1 MNELSILIIDDDV
14 WMQRILS
21 KIVTS
26 FGFKPYVAA
35 NGFDGIGLAVEHHP
49 TLIMLDVLMADLSG
63 HQTLK
68 VLKTIKLTR
77 DIPIIMVTAISDIE
91 NIGTAIRSG
100 AIGFIG
106 KPFTRATIFEKL
118 RDVLGKEIIS
128 QASSIKFPTEKDNNE
143 EADNVESAVSPTKE
157 HDVHDAVKNNPA
169 TLSPGSISQRYKED
183 DRRNLDAIK
192 ELLLKPKS

>member
-21 KIVTS
+21 KIVSS

-68 VLKTIKLTR
+68 VLKTIKMTR

-118 RDVLGKEIIS
+118 RDVLGKDIIS
-128 QASSIKFPTEKDNNE
+128 QASSIKFPTERESNE
-143 EADNVESAVSPTKE
+143 ESENTESGLGLLKDTESHDNAKNAPT
-157 HDVHDAVKNNPA
+157 

-192 ELLLKPKS
+192 ELLLKPKG

>member
-1 MNELSILIIDDDV
+1 MNELSVLIIDDDV

-21 KIVTS
+21 KIVSS
-26 FGFKPYVAA
+26 FGFKPYVAS
-35 NGFDGIGLAVEHHP
+35 NGYDGIALAVEHHP

-68 VLKTIKLTR
+68 VLKSIKRTR

-91 NIGTAIRSG
+91 NIGTAIRTG

-118 RDVLGKEIIS
+118 RDVLGKDIIS
-128 QASSIKFPTEKDNNE
+128 QASAIKFPADKDAEEPDTSSPPQAIKHENE
-143 EADNVESAVSPTKE
+143 PAQ
-157 HDVHDAVKNNPA
+157 HDTHKTA

-183 DRRNLDAIK
+183 DKRNLDAIK
-192 ELLLKPKS
+192 ELLLKPKG

>member
-1 MNELSILIIDDDV
+1 MNELSVLIIDDDV

-21 KIVTS
+21 KIVSS
-26 FGFKPYVAA
+26 FGFKPYVAS
-35 NGFDGIGLAVEHHP
+35 NGYDGIALAVEHHP

-68 VLKTIKLTR
+68 VLKSIKRTR

-91 NIGTAIRSG
+91 NIGTAIRTG

-118 RDVLGKEIIS
+118 RDVLGKDIIS
-128 QASSIKFPTEKDNNE
+128 QASAIKYPTEK
-143 EADNVESAVSPTKE
+143 EADEPDVQAVPQPIRQENESPQ
-157 HDVHDAVKNNPA
+157 HDIHKTT

-183 DRRNLDAIK
+183 DKRNLDAIK
-192 ELLLKPKS
+192 ELLLKPKG

>member
-1 MNELSILIIDDDV
+1 MNELSVLIIDDDV

-21 KIVTS
+21 KIVSS
-26 FGFKPYVAA
+26 FGFKPYVAS
-35 NGFDGIGLAVEHHP
+35 NGYDGIALAVEHHP

-68 VLKTIKLTR
+68 VLKSIKRTR

-91 NIGTAIRSG
+91 NIGTAIRTG

-118 RDVLGKEIIS
+118 RDVLGKDIIS
-128 QASSIKFPTEKDNNE
+128 QASAIKFPTDKDADESDTSSAPQAIKQDNE
-143 EADNVESAVSPTKE
+143 PTQ
-157 HDVHDAVKNNPA
+157 HDIHKTA

-183 DRRNLDAIK
+183 DKRNLDAIK
-192 ELLLKPKS
+192 ELLLKPKG

>member
-21 KIVTS
+21 KIVSS
-26 FGFKPYVAA
+26 FGFKPYVAS
-35 NGFDGIGLAVEHHP
+35 NGYDGIALAVEHHP

-68 VLKTIKLTR
+68 VLKSIKRTR

-91 NIGTAIRSG
+91 NIGTAIRAG

-118 RDVLGKEIIS
+118 RVVLGKDIIS
-128 QASSIKFPTEKDNNE
+128 QASAIKFPADKDTDEQETSSSTQPAIQENE
-143 EADNVESAVSPTKE
+143 TLTHEAPKTT
-157 HDVHDAVKNNPA
+157 

-183 DRRNLDAIK
+183 DKRNLDAIK
-192 ELLLKPKS
+192 ELLLKPKG

>member
-68 VLKTIKLTR
+68 VLKTIKHTR

-118 RDVLGKEIIS
+118 RDVLGKDIIS
-128 QASSIKFPTEKDNNE
+128 QASSIKFPTDKDNNE
-143 EADNVESAVSPTKE
+143 ETDSSENNVHIPKE
-157 HDVHDAVKNNPA
+157 HDAPDLVKNTPA